1 MIKELIANIVAK
13 RMAKKLNSLTI
24 KEEDI
29 TELLKQIRTVL
40 LNADVNL
47 IVVKDLIKNIR
58 EKSIGQV
65 IPEKSNAQQFML
77 TVIKKELTAVLGGHN
92 APIEWKRDPLKI
104 MLVGLQGSGKTT
116 TAGKLAVYGIN
127 KQEKKPLLVAL
138 DIYRPA
144 AIDQLEQLA
153 EQSNAIFYKEA
164 DNKDVAG
171 IASHALEEAK
181 NNGANLLVFDTAGR
195 LQTNEELMRE
205 LQAIKKTVHPDEILM
220 VVDSMAGQDMINV
233 VREFNDMLGLTGFI
247 ITKLD
252 SDAPGG
258 CSLSLTHLLD
268 VPVKLTGTGERLQA
282 LDTFYP
288 ERMADR
294 IMGLGDIMT
303 LAEKAQDVIDENA
316 VKKSMTRMFAGKMSF
331 EDLLVIT
338 QQMQRMGS
346 LGTVLKMMPGAAQ
359 NMASDD
365 AVASA
370 EERMRIWTI
379 MLNSMTTEERRNP
392 ILFKKEVTR
401 RERVLKGSGRKPDEF
416 NKLYNN
422 WEKWKK
428 QMENIG
434 NELKKGRNPFTKF
447 MGGQ

>member
-1 MIKELIANIVAK
+1 MIKEIIANIVAK

-58 EKSIGQV
+58 TKSIGQV

-77 TVIKKELTAVLGGHN
+77 TVIKNELKDILGGHY
-92 APIEWKRDPLKI
+92 APIKWEAQPLKI

-116 TAGKLAVYGIN
+116 TAGKLAYHAIHKLN
-127 KQEKKPLLVAL
+127 KKPMLVAL

-144 AIDQLEQLA
+144 AIEQLHTLA
-153 EQSNAIFYKEA
+153 QQSEATFYEEK
-164 DNKDVAG
+164 DNKDVAS
-171 IASHALEEAK
+171 IAQHSLEQAK
-181 NNGANLLVFDTAGR
+181 EKNIDFIVFDTAGR

-233 VREFNDMLGLTGFI
+233 AREFNDKLNLTGFI

-268 VPVKLTGTGERLQA
+268 VPVKL
-282 LDTFYP
+282 
-288 ERMADR
+288 
-294 IMGLGDIMT
+294 
-303 LAEKAQDVIDENA
+303 
-316 VKKSMTRMFAGKMSF
+316 KK
-331 EDLLVIT
+331 
-338 QQMQRMGS
+338 
-346 LGTVLKMMPGAAQ
+346 LKM
-359 NMASDD
+359 
-365 AVASA
+365 
-370 EERMRIWTI
+370 
-379 MLNSMTTEERRNP
+379 
-392 ILFKKEVTR
+392 
-401 RERVLKGSGRKPDEF
+401 
-416 NKLYNN
+416 
-422 WEKWKK
+422 
-428 QMENIG
+428 
-434 NELKKGRNPFTKF
+434 
-447 MGGQ
+447 